1 MQTNSFLYIVIEWGN
16 KPNVFRTKTSLV
28 NFLGK
33 KNTRLVDKWFDSNWF
48 VFQNNKIVIRVEIPK
63 VKSKIR

>member
-1 MQTNSFLYIVIEWGN
+1 VLTNSFLYIAIEWGS
-16 KPNVFRTKTSLV
+16 KPSVFRTKTSLV

-48 VFQNNKIVIRVEIPK
+48 TIQNERIIIRVEIPK

>member
-1 MQTNSFLYIVIEWGN
+1 
-16 KPNVFRTKTSLV
+16 VFRTKTSLI
-28 NFLGK
+28 NFLDK

-48 VFQNNKIVIRVEIPK
+48 VFQNGKIIIRVEIPK